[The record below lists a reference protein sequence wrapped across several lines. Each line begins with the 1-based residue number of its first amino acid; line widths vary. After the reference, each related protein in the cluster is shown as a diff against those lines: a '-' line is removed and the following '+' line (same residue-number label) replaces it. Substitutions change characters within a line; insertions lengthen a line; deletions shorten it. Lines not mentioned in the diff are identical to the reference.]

1 MFSID
6 RTLPRLRR
14 WTIYATVNL
23 FIVSVLGVILR
34 YKQSFALPILDYKYL
49 LNAHSHFAFSG
60 WITTALFTALLYI
73 LTTSGV
79 RLSSVYRYQFW
90 LNQLSSFGMLVS
102 FTCQGYGPVSIVFS
116 AMSVAFSYWFAI
128 KYARDMRYA
137 RWPPLVK
144 QCVRMA
150 LFFLV
155 LSSAGPY
162 LLAYSMSHRV
172 GNVAFY
178 YNAIYLYLHFQYNG
192 WFSFGVVALFFW
204 SISRYGLTVDT
215 TLGKAFVWL
224 MGIACVPAYCLS
236 LLWTDPPEWVW
247 AISTLAVLAQL
258 VALLSLFIF
267 LSRNRQHLSG
277 QVPGVTRNIWTLAF
291 AAFAI
296 KLALQAMSVVPRLGN
311 LAFSHRSVIIAYLH
325 LVVLCFVTF
334 MLLGFFISQGL
345 LSLRAGAA
353 RTGLLLFMA
362 GVVLNEVIL
371 LIQSLMQFGSLIW
384 FNAGYYLLGAAL
396 LMLAGALSMCG
407 SQLRRLL

>member
-1 MFSID
+1 M
-6 RTLPRLRR
+6 
-14 WTIYATVNL
+14 IYATVNL
-23 FIVSVLGVILR
+23 FIVSVLGVVLR

-60 WITTALFTALLYI
+60 WITTALFSGLLYI

-102 FTCQGYGPVSIVFS
+102 FTCQGYGPISIVFS
-116 AMSVAFSYWFAI
+116 AISVLFSYWFAV
-128 KYARDMRYA
+128 KYFRDMRNA
-137 RWPPLVK
+137 RWPPVVK
-144 QCVRMA
+144 LCVRMA
-150 LFFLV
+150 LLFLV

-162 LLAYSMSHRV
+162 LLAYSMSHHV
-172 GNVAFY
+172 GSISFY

-192 WFSFGVVALFFW
+192 WFSFGVIALFFW
-204 SISRYGLTVDT
+204 SVFRYGTPVACS
-215 TLGKAFVWL
+215 LGSAFVWL
-224 MGIACVPAYCLS
+224 LAIACIPAYCLS
-236 LLWTDPPEWVW
+236 LLWTDPPAWIW
-247 AISTLAVLAQL
+247 AVGVFSVLLQ
-258 VALLSLFIF
+258 VAALIILSIF
-267 LSRNRQHLSG
+267 LRRNIRGWSG
-277 QVPGVTRNIWTLAF
+277 QMPGVTRNIWTLAF
-291 AAFAI
+291 AAFAL
-296 KLALQAMSVVPRLGN
+296 KLGLQAMSVVPQLGN

-353 RTGLLLFMA
+353 RTGLLLFIV

-396 LMLAGALSMCG
+396 VMCAGAFSMCA
-407 SQLRRLL
+407 SQLRRLF